1 MVCTTVQGGGPQVV
15 ETARMAGESM
25 LTWLRE
31 FDGYQGLVILADPET
46 GTARF
51 MTKWDSR
58 EAVQRSEQGRRQV
71 RESMIAAAGA
81 QLEQVELFEV
91 VFDERVGEPVG
102 AA

>member
-46 GTARF
+46 GMARF
-51 MTKWDSR
+51 MTKWDSK

-91 VFDERVGEPVG
+91 VFDDRVGEPAG
-102 AA
+102 AG

>member
-51 MTKWDSR
+51 MTKWDSK
-58 EAVQRSEQGRRQV
+58 EAVQRSEHGRRQV
-71 RESMIAAAGA
+71 RETMIAAAGA
-81 QLEQVELFEV
+81 QPAPVELFEV
-91 VFDERVGEPVG
+91 VFDDRAGEPDGG
-102 AA
+102 A

>member
-51 MTKWDSR
+51 MTKWDSM

-91 VFDERVGEPVG
+91 VFDDRVAEPVG

>member
-51 MTKWDSR
+51 MTKWDSK
-58 EAVQRSEQGRRQV
+58 EAVQRSEHGRQQV
-71 RESMIAAAGA
+71 RETMIAAAGA
-81 QLEQVELFEV
+81 ELEQVELFEV
-91 VFDERVGEPVG
+91 VFDDRVEEPDG

>member
-91 VFDERVGEPVG
+91 VFDERVAEPVG

>member
-1 MVCTTVQGGGPQVV
+1 MVCTTVQGDGAQVV

-31 FDGYQGLVILADPET
+31 FDGYQGLVILADPES

-58 EAVQRSEQGRRQV
+58 DAVQRSEPGRGQV
-71 RESMIAAAGA
+71 RDTMIAAAGA
-81 QLEQVELFEV
+81 ELKSVELFEV
-91 VFDERVGEPVG
+91 VLDDRVDEPKG

>member
-1 MVCTTVQGGGPQVV
+1 MVCTTVRGDGSTVV

-25 LTWLRE
+25 LTWLRD
-31 FDGYQGLVILADPET
+31 FDGYRGLEIIADPET

-58 EAVQRSEQGRRQV
+58 EAVQRSEPGRSQV
-71 RESMIAAAGA
+71 RDSMIAAAGA
-81 QLEQVELFEV
+81 ELDSVQVFEV
-91 VFDERVGEPVG
+91 LLDDRVGEPDG